1 MKFYYDI
8 VTHTSIDVDFQYI
21 YDEIKKFRES
31 EEKSCTA
38 ENIQDD
44 FIDSFE
50 NWINRLY
57 TKDFDIDYNEWYADL
72 LIEEWCKFIEQ
83 LSDESL

>member
-21 YDEIKKFRES
+21 FDEIKKFRERKR
-31 EEKSCTA
+31 EGCTI
-38 ENIQDD
+38 ENIQDE
-44 FIDSFE
+44 FIDYFE
-50 NWINRLY
+50 YWINVLY
-57 TKDFDIDYNEWYADL
+57 TTDFDIEYNEGYADL

-83 LSDESL
+83 LSNESL

>member
-1 MKFYYDI
+1 MKFEYDI

-21 YDEIKKFRES
+21 YDEIKKLRES
-31 EEKSCTA
+31 EEKSCTV
-38 ENIQDD
+38 EDIQDD

-50 NWINRLY
+50 DWINVLY
-57 TKDFDIDYNEWYADL
+57 TKDFDIDYNEGYADL
-72 LIEEWCKFIEQ
+72 LIDEWCKFIKQ

>member
-31 EEKSCTA
+31 EGEGCTV
-38 ENIQDD
+38 EEIQDD

-50 NWINRLY
+50 DWIIGLY
-57 TKDFDIDYNEWYADL
+57 IKDFDIEYNEGYADL
-72 LIEEWCKFIEQ
+72 LIDEWCKFIKQ